1 MHIPDNYLSPSSCA
15 VLAVLT
21 APVWVASVKRVSREF
36 PKERV
41 SALGVAAALSFLAM
55 MFNVPLPGGTTGHA
69 VGGTLLAILLGPEAA
84 CLALTIALA
93 IQALLFGDGGVLA
106 FGANCFNMAFILP
119 FGGRLVY
126 DLLRKATRSAD
137 GTKSDLV
144 CVALASY
151 AGINFAAL
159 AAGVEFG
166 IQPAL
171 FHTPEGQALYCPYPL
186 SVSIPAMAIGHLTI
200 FGLAEAIFSVFV
212 YAFVRKTAPDFA
224 ASSVFLPKTTD
235 ENENGTETATSVQ
248 PTLRFGSLYLLVALL
263 ALISPLGLLAEGTA
277 WGEWGADEIASV
289 ETGGEELGYTPEG
302 MTSGFEWSSLI
313 PDYSAPG
320 TPEWLGYILSAVAG
334 VALCVVL
341 FKLATL
347 LPSRSGET
355 ARK

>member
-15 VLAVLT
+15 VLVLLT
-21 APVWVASVKRVSREF
+21 APVWIASVKRVSRDF

-126 DLLRKATRSAD
+126 DLLRKATRTAD
-137 GTKSDLV
+137 GTKGDLV

-151 AGINFAAL
+151 AGINLAAL

-186 SVSIPAMAIGHLTI
+186 AVSIPAMAIGHLTV
-200 FGLAEAIFSVFV
+200 FGLAEAFFSVFV

-224 ASSVFLPKTTD
+224 ASSVFASKASD
-235 ENENGTETATSVQ
+235 GTEPESATGAE
-248 PTLRFGSLYLLVALL
+248 PTFRFGSLYLLVAIL
-263 ALISPLGLLAEGTA
+263 ALISPLGLIAEGTA

-289 ETGGEELGYTPEG
+289 STNGEELGYTPEG
-302 MTSGFEWSSLI
+302 MTNGFEWSSLI

-320 TPEWLGYILSAVAG
+320 IPDWLGYILSAVAG

-347 LPSRSGET
+347 LPSRSD
-355 ARK
+355 AAVRK